1 MFKVF
6 LENTPSINSSTT
18 AFDPVAFSLTFR
30 GIQSVPGNMSK
41 PQRNEIFHRI
51 LRILTLQQLP
61 PCDTTIVDC
70 INLLTT
76 YVGHISQPSILLRVS
91 LHEGDESSHEGAI
104 IDKVPL
110 ITLAKI
116 LDFGQG
122 IEVDLAATRALKV
135 LAEATLK

>member
-6 LENTPSINSSTT
+6 LENTPSVNSSTKAIDPA
-18 AFDPVAFSLTFR
+18 AFDLTFR
-30 GIQSVPGNMSK
+30 GIRSIPGNISK
-41 PQRNEIFHRI
+41 PQRNEIFNRV
-51 LRILTLQQLP
+51 LRILTLQRLP
-61 PCDTTIVDC
+61 LCETTIVDC

-76 YVGHISQPSILLRVS
+76 FVGHISRPSILLNVS
-91 LHEGDESSHEGAI
+91 LYDVDESSHKGDI

-110 ITLAKI
+110 ITLANI

-122 IEVDLAATRALKV
+122 IKVDLAAMRALKS